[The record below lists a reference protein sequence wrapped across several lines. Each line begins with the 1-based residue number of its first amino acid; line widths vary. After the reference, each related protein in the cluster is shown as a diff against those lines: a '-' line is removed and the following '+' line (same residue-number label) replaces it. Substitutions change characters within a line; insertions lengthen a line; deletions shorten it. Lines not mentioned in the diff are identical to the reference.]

1 MSDEVIMVHVSED
14 GRITIPAQ
22 YRRAIGMGTGGV
34 AVLRVENGEIRLRP
48 VWAVLAAL
56 QGKPRKHVPASGEGT
71 GQFPGGR
78 GEEPS
83 REVC

>member
-1 MSDEVIMVHVSED
+1 MSEEVIMVHVAED
-14 GRITIPAQ
+14 GRVTIPVQ

-48 VWAVLAAL
+48 IWAVLAAL
-56 QGKPRKHVPASGEGT
+56 QGKPRKHVSVSGGST
-71 GQFPGGR
+71 GQFPCER

-83 REVC
+83 REGC